1 MCAEVVVLVV
11 EDEDLVRSLAVD
23 ALEEAGYATLEAQNA
38 DQAIQLLESHP
49 EVRLVFT
56 DVQMPGVMDGA
67 KLAAAV
73 RERWPPLRIIVTSAR
88 PKPELIEDAAF
99 LPKPYDS
106 LNCPDTWGACWNG
119 AKRLPRKFQ

>member
-38 DQAIQLLESHP
+38 EQAIQLLETHP

-73 RERWPPLRIIVTSAR
+73 RRRWPPLRVIVTSAR
-88 PKPELIEDAAF
+88 PQPELIEDAVF
-99 LPKPYDS
+99 LPKPYS
-106 LNCPDTWGACWNG
+106 LLD
-119 AKRLPRKFQ
+119 LPRHVGIALGRR